1 MKLLT
6 IELRRKFPKLYSQEE
21 KDPKDVKIIA
31 KFFCPWN
38 QWTWFATEANSV
50 LEDGTEVEAS
60 HNGQQKEVDVL
71 FFGYV
76 KGLENE
82 LGNFSLKEME
92 AVKGPAG
99 LGIERDLYYGDKH
112 TLAEVMADD

>member
-6 IELRRKFPKLYSQEE
+6 KELRQKFPKLYSQEL

-38 QWTWFATEANSV
+38 QWTWFATEF
-50 LEDGTEVEAS
+50 DGKDT
-60 HNGQQKEVDVL
+60 

-82 LGNFSLKEME
+82 LGNFSLSELQGI
-92 AVKGPAG
+92 KGFG
-99 LGIERDLYYGDKH
+99 SLGIERDLHFGEKH